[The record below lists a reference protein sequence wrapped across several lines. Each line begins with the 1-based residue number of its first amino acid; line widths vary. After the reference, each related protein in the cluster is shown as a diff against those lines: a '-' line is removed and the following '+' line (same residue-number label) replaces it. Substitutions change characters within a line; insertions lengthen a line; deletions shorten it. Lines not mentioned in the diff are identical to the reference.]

1 MDYIK
6 RITHKKSGNLLLHIS
21 YKGKKSEN
29 IPEELYSILCISDG
43 ILETMRLSD
52 NDEKIA
58 IGWILYSHDEILK
71 WTAFYAANYSI
82 EGAVFSGDG
91 AQAAPIS

>member
-6 RITHKKSGNLLLHIS
+6 RITHKKSGNLLLHTS

-58 IGWILYSHDEILK
+58 IGWIIYSHDDILE
-71 WTAFYAANYSI
+71 WTAFYAAKYSI